1 MRKVPRVI
9 DAISRYTAELLKWFC
24 YALVLVIVYDVIMRY
39 VFDAPTM
46 WAFEIAYMLGGAIF
60 VLGFAYT
67 HYHRAHVRVDVFY
80 SRLSPRRKAIIDVFG
95 TLFLFFPL
103 LVLFVHG
110 SFSFMWRAWSIG
122 EISIV
127 TNWFPP
133 IAPFR
138 TVVFIGFCLL
148 AFQAIAQFIR
158 DLYILVRNKPYD

>member
-1 MRKVPRVI
+1 MRKVLRVI
-9 DAISRYTAELLKWFC
+9 DAITQYTAELLKWFC

-67 HYHRAHVRVDVFY
+67 HYHRKHVRVDIFY
-80 SRLSPRRKAIIDVFG
+80 SRLSPRRRAIIDVFG

-103 LVLFVHG
+103 LVLLIHG
-110 SFSFMWRAWSIG
+110 SFLWMWRAWSIG

-138 TVVFIGFCLL
+138 TVVFIGFSLL
-148 AFQAIAQFIR
+148 AFQAIAEFIR